1 VIFGSFAVKGPEVL
15 SGDGV
20 LVIGK
25 LSDGYV
31 SDASRVLHSVLPRVF
46 FPRELSEG
54 CELGE
59 GSLEV

>member
-1 VIFGSFAVKGPEVL
+1 MILEEFLGPEVL

-31 SDASRVLHSVLPRVF
+31 PDASRVLHSVLPRVF
-46 FPRELSEG
+46 FGVILWW
-54 CELGE
+54 L
-59 GSLEV
+59 

>member
-1 VIFGSFAVKGPEVL
+1 MIVFASFGVKGPEVL

-46 FPRELSEG
+46 SPS
-54 CELGE
+54 
-59 GSLEV
+59 